1 VNDPRH
7 AVVIGHDGNAGYDRQ
22 STGAGQKGEHFQHR
36 AAAPSNSVENSD
48 PNGSVTDSSQA
59 YEARDQGFRK
69 MPDPL
74 QSCNMGC
81 SSDHGVV
88 TQPPAETPI
97 VT

>member
-1 VNDPRH
+1 
-7 AVVIGHDGNAGYDRQ
+7 
-22 STGAGQKGEHFQHR
+22 
-36 AAAPSNSVENSD
+36 VENSYL
-48 PNGSVTDSSQA
+48 PKSVTDSSQA

-81 SSDHGVV
+81 SGDHGVV
-88 TQPPAETPI
+88 RQVPAETPI